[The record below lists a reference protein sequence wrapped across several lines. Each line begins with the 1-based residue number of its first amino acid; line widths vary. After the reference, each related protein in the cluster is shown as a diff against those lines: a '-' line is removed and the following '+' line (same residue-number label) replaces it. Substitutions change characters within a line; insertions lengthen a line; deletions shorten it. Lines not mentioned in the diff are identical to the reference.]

1 LTIKQL
7 RFYGLEKLGHPSIVI
22 IFYQLLLVLLMEN
35 HPAMEPP
42 HLLRKGKS
50 KLQGQQLILGHLMPA
65 ILKAILSLDH
75 KNLLKG
81 TVSLI
86 WREKNRSY

>member
-1 LTIKQL
+1 
-7 RFYGLEKLGHPSIVI
+7 
-22 IFYQLLLVLLMEN
+22 
-35 HPAMEPP
+35 MEPP